1 MLAETFY
8 VPAPLP
14 DIVSEQTPDYCFLY
28 NAILDESGAAH
39 YLCYETQ
46 RDFHSVPRTYAIVC
60 FRTSTVGAVVL
71 DLVQPYGCFTYD
83 EKGLCEQKGLFLLE
97 NSPEINAQD
106 PLHFFMSTPVGAL
119 EVICASLELLKVSY
133 HDASAQLALTRYLQ
147 NT

>member
-1 MLAETFY
+1 MLAEMFY

-28 NAILDESGAAH
+28 NAALDESGAVH

-46 RDFHSVPRTYAIVC
+46 RDFHSVPRTHAIVC
-60 FRTSTVGAVVL
+60 FHSTTPGAVVL
-71 DLVQPYGCFTYD
+71 DLAQRYACFTYD
-83 EKGLCEQKGLFLLE
+83 DQGVCEQKGLFLLK

-106 PLHFFMSTPVGAL
+106 PLHFFMSAPVGAL
-119 EVICASLELLKVSY
+119 EVVCASLELLKVSY
-133 HDASAQLALTRYLQ
+133 HDASAQQALTRYLQ